1 MVWVGALSTSTGRK
15 RPARSECLQVV
26 FEQLHRACRL
36 PASPLRNPIALVALR
51 VKRRG
56 PTLEARRQMTTA
68 AYVRYRGYK
77 IVPMRQWSQWC
88 AGVYPTRADLPILS
102 SSTLRTLR
110 PRKAE
115 ALEAARKRI
124 DRKLS
129 YSH

>member
-15 RPARSECLQVV
+15 RPARSECFEVV
-26 FEQLHRACRL
+26 FEQLHRTCRRLAC
-36 PASPLRNPIALVALR
+36 PLRNRIVLVALR

-88 AGVYPTRADLPILS
+88 AGVYPTRADLPLLS

-115 ALEAARKRI
+115 ARSEERRVGK
-124 DRKLS
+124 
-129 YSH
+129 